1 MIRIE
6 KALVSDAMCLSEI
19 YAPYVRE
26 TAITFEYEPPSA
38 EEFAERMRT
47 IIEGYPYLKAVDEDG
62 SVIGYAYASAF
73 KKRAAYDRSVEVSI
87 YVRRD
92 SRRSGAGRLLY
103 NALESSLRDMGIIN
117 LCACITVPSEDSPE
131 DKDGRV
137 TDDSFRFH
145 ERMGYSLAGRLH
157 RIGYKFGEWYDV
169 VWMEKTLG
177 EHKAAPDEIRIGDW
191 RLI

>member
-6 KALVSDAMCLSEI
+6 KALASDAVCLSEI

-47 IIEGYPYLKAVDEDG
+47 VIEEYPYLKAVDEDG
-62 SVIGYAYASAF
+62 SIIGYAYASAF

-117 LCACITVPSEDSPE
+117 LCACITVPSED
-131 DKDGRV
+131 KNGRV
-137 TDDSFRFH
+137 TWDSFRFH

-157 RIGYKFGEWYDV
+157 SIGYKFGEWYDV

-177 EHKAAPDEIRIGDW
+177 EHKADPDEVRIGDW

>member
-26 TAITFEYEPPSA
+26 TVITFEYEPPSA

-131 DKDGRV
+131 DKEGRV

-177 EHKAAPDEIRIGDW
+177 EHKAAPDEARIGDW